1 MFNSNKKTNKGAQMI
16 SETDRKLTYP
26 IALLLSIANRKT
38 FESLGIISN
47 TSGDTIARIVE
58 CNAATPDDLA
68 KIVKIIFKNKRLYL
82 IIDDTLILKLYSK
95 VIPGTSDNF
104 DSADRKTYRS
114 LCSVVAMITDGHT
127 AIPVDQAIWTAIEFA
142 TDTYKTKWQIA
153 QQLIEKIR
161 NQIPIYMFLADGL
174 YAVTEFIEW
183 LIKQNIRFEM
193 RFHANR
199 VITYDQF
206 KGQIKNYEKL
216 RLSRKRPMRT
226 VKGHWYGMTLYFTA
240 FRRVTKYGTITI
252 IYQVSNYKCSAREH
266 VRAYGYRWHIEKFF
280 RTAKQHLGLND
291 CQSRK
296 AILQGNHLLNVFFT
310 YALLQYERIK
320 NCLKNVETAIKSIKL
335 LHFNEVKS
343 RFRLLVE
350 IFGVA

>member
-1 MFNSNKKTNKGAQMI
+1 MI
-16 SETDRKLTYP
+16 SGTDRKLTYP

-38 FESLGIISN
+38 FESLGIVSS

-58 CNAATPDDLA
+58 CNAATPDDLL
-68 KIVKIIFKNKRLYL
+68 KIVKVVFKNKRLYL

-114 LCSVVAMITDGHT
+114 LCAVVAMITDGYT
-127 AIPVDQAIWTAIEFA
+127 AIPIDQSIWTAIEFA
-142 TDTYKTKWQIA
+142 ADTYKTKWQIA

-161 NQIPIYMFLADGL
+161 NEIPIYMFLADGL
-174 YAVTEFIEW
+174 YAVADFIEW
-183 LIKQNIRFEM
+183 LTNQSILFEM
-193 RFHANR
+193 RFHSNR

-206 KGQIKNYEKL
+206 KGQIRHYEKL
-216 RLSRKRPMRT
+216 KLSGRRPMRT
-226 VKGHWYGMTLYFTA
+226 VKGHWYKMSLYFTA
-240 FRRVTKYGTITI
+240 FRRVTKYGRVVLT
-252 IYQVSNYKCSAREH
+252 YQVSNYKCSAREH
-266 VRAYGYRWHIEKFF
+266 VHAYEYRWHIEKFF

-320 NCLKNVETAIKSIKL
+320 NRLKNVETAIKSIKSL
-335 LHFNEVKS
+335 RFNEIKL
-343 RFRLLVE
+343 RFKRLVE